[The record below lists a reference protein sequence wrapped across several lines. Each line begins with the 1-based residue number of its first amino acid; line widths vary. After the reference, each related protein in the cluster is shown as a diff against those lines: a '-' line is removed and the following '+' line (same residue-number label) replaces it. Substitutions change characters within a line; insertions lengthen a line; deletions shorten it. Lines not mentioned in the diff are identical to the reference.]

1 MTALL
6 TVLLFGTALA
16 VALWTIVSSVVAAL
30 PRMRELTGLNAAQP
44 LPELVP
50 TRITVRYSA
59 PTRRAGAFPLR
70 AAA

>member
-6 TVLLFGTALA
+6 TVLLFAAAFT
-16 VALWTIVSSVVAAL
+16 VAAWTIFASIAGAL
-30 PRMRELTGLNAAQP
+30 PRMRELTGRSLAQP

-50 TRITVRYSA
+50 TRITVRYAA
-59 PTRRAGAFPLR
+59 PLRRAGAFPLR

>member
-6 TVLLFGTALA
+6 AGLLFAAAFA
-16 VALWTIVSSVVAAL
+16 VAAWTIASSIAGAL
-30 PRMRELTGLNAAQP
+30 PRMRELTGRNAFQQ

-50 TRITVRYSA
+50 TRVTVRYSA
-59 PTRRAGAFPLR
+59 PVRRAGAFPLR

>member
-6 TVLLFGTALA
+6 TVLLFGTAFA
-16 VALWTIVSSVVAAL
+16 IAAWTIFTSIAGAL
-30 PRMRELTGLNAAQP
+30 PRMRELTGRGAQA

-50 TRITVRYSA
+50 TRITVRYAAPARRSA
-59 PTRRAGAFPLR
+59 SFPLR

>member
-6 TVLLFGTALA
+6 TVLLFGAAFALA
-16 VALWTIVSSVVAAL
+16 AWTIVTSIAGAL
-30 PRMRELTGLNAAQP
+30 PRMRELTGLNLVQP

-50 TRITVRYSA
+50 TRVTVRYSA
-59 PTRRAGAFPLR
+59 PVRRAGAFPLR

>member
-6 TVLLFGTALA
+6 TVLLFGTAFA
-16 VALWTIVSSVVAAL
+16 IAGWTIVSSIVAAL
-30 PRMRELTGLNAAQP
+30 PRMRELTGRNLAQP

-59 PTRRAGAFPLR
+59 PSRRPAAFPLR

>member
-6 TVLLFGTALA
+6 TVLLFGAA
-16 VALWTIVSSVVAAL
+16 FAIAAWTIASSVAAAL
-30 PRMRELTGLNAAQP
+30 PRIRELTGQNAA
-44 LPELVP
+44 LPALVP
-50 TRITVRYSA
+50 TRVTVRYSA

>member
-6 TVLLFGTALA
+6 TVLLFGTAFA
-16 VALWTIVSSVVAAL
+16 VAAWTIVTSIATAL
-30 PRMRELTGLNAAQP
+30 PRIRELTGRNLAQP

-50 TRITVRYSA
+50 TRITVRYAA
-59 PTRRAGAFPLR
+59 PVRRPAAFPLR

>member
-6 TVLLFGTALA
+6 TVLLFGVAFA
-16 VALWTIVSSVVAAL
+16 VAIWTIVTSVTARL
-30 PRMRELTGLNAAQP
+30 PRMRELIGQSVARP

-50 TRITVRYSA
+50 TRITVRWSA
-59 PTRRAGAFPLR
+59 PTPRPASFPLR